1 MQNGGF
7 MLHML
12 QIRFCTCDGRKT
24 LKYGLSQNSPKD
36 PKFKIHQK
44 SITTKS
50 QHHMQPTDSA
60 NGQGHQ
66 KQIDLFGSALNN

>member
-12 QIRFCTCDGRKT
+12 QIRFCTAMAAKL
-24 LKYGLSQNSPKD
+24 LKYGLSQNSSKG
-36 PKFKIHQK
+36 PKFKIHEK

-60 NGQGHQ
+60 NGQSHQ
-66 KQIDLFGSALNN
+66 KQINLFWSALNN